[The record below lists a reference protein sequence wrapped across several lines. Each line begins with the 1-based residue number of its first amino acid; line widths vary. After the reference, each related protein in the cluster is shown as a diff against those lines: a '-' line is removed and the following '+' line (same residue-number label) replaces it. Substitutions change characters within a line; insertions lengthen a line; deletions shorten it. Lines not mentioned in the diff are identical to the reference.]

1 MGTGSEWRGVALAFV
16 MGGLAGCVSL
26 GEYRDLQEKYEHL
39 VDAKLDMDREYA
51 ESRRQLLAVEEQHA
65 KLAGQIAALER
76 DVEGKIRAI
85 TGPLAADVAK
95 LQAERA
101 AAFRDRTR
109 EEATQADRHRLMS
122 ERVEHLAAQVDR
134 LADRLTRVEV
144 VGVRATGS
152 AGAKPKPKAVPARTT
167 SVENGS
173 SSGAG
178 AARADGPPAKPAG
191 TETPGVEPKHA
202 APSTVEQRKEA
213 ESAGSPPAVAKE
225 PAIPPP
231 PAIGLGAPRAEAAP
245 TKGVAR

>member
-1 MGTGSEWRGVALAFV
+1 MTTGGERAWRGVALALV

-26 GEYRDLQEKYEHL
+26 GEYRELQEKYEHL

-65 KLAGQIAALER
+65 KLAGQIAALET

-101 AAFRDRTR
+101 AALRERTR
-109 EEATQADRHRLMS
+109 EEATQVDRHRLVI

-144 VGVRATGS
+144 VGARAAS
-152 AGAKPKPKAVPARTT
+152 APSSASSAKAKPKPGPTRAA
-167 SVENGS
+167 SVES
-173 SSGAG
+173 
-178 AARADGPPAKPAG
+178 GPPAKPAG
-191 TETPGVEPKHA
+191 GETPGVEPKHA
-202 APSTVEQRKEA
+202 APSAVKQRKEA
-213 ESAGSPPAVAKE
+213 ESAGSPPASTKE